1 MKEQFLKLLKEVD
14 IENSPI
20 GWIFN
25 NEEELNAFK
34 QLLANDE
41 FEKIQ
46 EFFNSRINDC
56 ADNSIEVVWEHIH
69 KVLDDI
75 KEGIPFTYDVSD
87 DSVSVEYTFD
97 GKEMKADIEGDVQV
111 EKPGMLIL
119 SMLYVALNF

>member
-20 GWIFN
+20 GWVFEN
-25 NEEELNAFK
+25 AEELDAFK
-34 QLLANDE
+34 QLLENDE

-46 EFFNSRINDC
+46 EFFNSRINDTP
-56 ADNSIEVVWEHIH
+56 DNSIEVVWEEIH

-75 KEGIPFTYDVSD
+75 KEGIPFTYDVYD
-87 DSVSVEYTFD
+87 DSVSAEYSFD
-97 GKEMKADIEGDVQV
+97 GKEMTADIDGEVQV